1 MWICDT
7 TKTIYR
13 DMWINISN
21 CTCSSSSILIMILRR
36 KMMFYIFLCKEIFSI
51 NIIIMSVEYKKAYI
65 DSGKAHLLL
74 NETTT

>member
-1 MWICDT
+1 
-7 TKTIYR
+7 
-13 DMWINISN
+13 
-21 CTCSSSSILIMILRR
+21 
-36 KMMFYIFLCKEIFSI
+36 MFYIFLCREIFSI